1 MVVYPYDKVR
11 KIEQRQIR
19 PTGTFRDPT
28 KNKGEAEAKRES
40 VEREMEE
47 RVESFQSAMKD
58 PSKRIGADRVKRER
72 NPEGPILGPVHEP
85 VERFDQLNKEDRWSK
100 TKFSSENVL
109 GRTNGAHARI
119 SVQDPSDPEDVV
131 LPTIST
137 LVNERSNGHA
147 HVSGEEDDSLG
158 VETDPVPI
166 PG

>member
-1 MVVYPYDKVR
+1 MEKHPYDKVR
-11 KIEQRQIR
+11 KIEQREIR

-47 RVESFQSAMKD
+47 RVESFQNAMKA
-58 PSKRIGADRVKRER
+58 PSKRIGAGREQR
-72 NPEGPILGPVHEP
+72 KPNPDGPTLGPVHPP
-85 VERFDQLNKEDRWSK
+85 VERFEQLNKEDRWSK
-100 TKFSSENVL
+100 TKFEGS
-109 GRTNGAHARI
+109 TARI
-119 SVQDPSDPEDVV
+119 SVQDPCDPEDVV

-137 LVNERSNGHA
+137 YVDERSNGHK
-147 HVSGEEDDSLG
+147 HVSEEDDNLG

>member
-1 MVVYPYDKVR
+1 MTVYPYDKVR

-47 RVESFQSAMKD
+47 RVESFQKAMKD
-58 PSKRIGADRVKRER
+58 PSKRIGSNRVKRER
-72 NPEGPILGPVHEP
+72 NPEGPTLGPVHEP

-100 TKFSSENVL
+100 TDFSS
-109 GRTNGAHARI
+109 GTARI
-119 SVQDPSDPEDVV
+119 SVQDPGDADDVV
-131 LPTIST
+131 LPTVST
-137 LVNERSNGHA
+137 PVNERSNGHK